1 MPSRMAI
8 VMFVDACG
16 WEVVRTRPWFLANLA
31 CRRRVPSIFGFS
43 SACVPAILTGRPPDR
58 NDHWSSFFYSPSTS
72 PFKVLRL
79 LRFLPRSLFDRGR
92 VRRYLSKAIAA
103 AYGFDGYF
111 QIYNLP
117 FEALPLFDYAEKKD
131 IFRPGGI
138 NRGDSIF
145 DQLASSGVPHHVSNW
160 RRSESE
166 NVAALASA
174 VATGEPR
181 FAFLY
186 SADLDGLMHGTT
198 KDSPRVDEKLR
209 WYESEI
215 EKLLSAASARYDE
228 VRFALISDHGMT
240 TIHTVVDWMP
250 RVEALGLE
258 FGVDYAAVHDST
270 MMRFW
275 FFRPEAE
282 QAIRQALPDGPEA
295 RWVRR
300 EELEAYG
307 TFWPDGKFGQSIY
320 ALEPGVLLNPSHM
333 GRVAPAGM
341 HGYRP
346 EHPDADA
353 TLLASFEPATATRS
367 ILDFHGLM
375 REMAAWATTR

>member
-1 MPSRMAI
+1 MASRLAI

-16 WEVVRTRPWFLANLA
+16 WEVVRARPWFLADLTA
-31 CRRRVPSIFGFS
+31 RARVPSIFGFS
-43 SACVPAILTGRPPDR
+43 SACVPAILTGRPPNQ
-58 NDHWSSFFYSPSTS
+58 NDHWSSFFYAPRTS
-72 PFKVLRL
+72 PFKVMRL

-92 VRRYLSKAIAA
+92 VRRYLSKGIAR
-103 AYGFDGYF
+103 AYRFDGYF

-117 FEALPLFDYAEKKD
+117 FEALPLYDYAEKKD
-131 IFRPGGI
+131 IFRPGGV
-138 NRGDSIF
+138 NRGSSIF
-145 DQLASSGVPHHVSNW
+145 DELASSGVPHHTSNW
-160 RRSESE
+160 RLSESQ
-166 NVAALASA
+166 NLASLA
-174 VATGEPR
+174 KAIGTRSPR

-186 SADLDGLMHGTT
+186 AAALDGLMHETT

-209 WYESEI
+209 WYQAEI
-215 EKLLSAASARYDE
+215 ERLLATARSHYDE

-240 TIHTVVDWMP
+240 TVHTVVDWMP
-250 RVEALGLE
+250 RVEGLGLR

-275 FFRPEAE
+275 FLRPGAEA
-282 QAIRQALPDGPEA
+282 AIRGELADGDLA
-295 RWVRR
+295 RWVTR

-307 TFWPDGKFGQSIY
+307 TYWPDGKFGEGIY
-320 ALEPGVLLNPSHM
+320 ALAPGVLLNPSHM

-353 TLLASFEPATATRS
+353 ALLASFAPQTELRS

-375 REMAAWATTR
+375 REMAGWSMTA